1 MNILDAMTD
10 PHLFARPFA
19 DKSFS
24 NWRALVA
31 GFYGLPLTDEQ
42 AEVFRNLT
50 QREPAKEPFEELW
63 LCIGRRGGKSNVSAL
78 LACYEAF
85 FNDYSDRLA
94 PGEVATV
101 MVIAADRKQARSVM
115 RYIRGLIESSPMLQQ
130 MVIRDNQESIEL
142 INRCN
147 IEIMT
152 ATHRG
157 SRGYSA
163 ACVICD
169 EIAFWLSE
177 GANPDAEVINAI
189 RPSLGTLG
197 GKLIAL
203 SSPYARRGVLWQAF
217 RNYYGKADSK
227 RVLVAKAPTAIMN
240 PTLPKHV
247 IEQAYEEDPASASAE
262 YGAEFRTDV
271 ESFISREAIEAV
283 VIPGRIELAP
293 TNRNY
298 YFGFVDAAGGSGQD
312 SMTCAIAHKDGEKV
326 VIDAVRAFKPPFSPE
341 NVVTEF
347 CKLFESYRVRSVVGD
362 RWGGDFV
369 QEQFKK
375 RNIDYHTSDKTKSE
389 LYAELLPLINS
400 QRVELPDIKRLIDE
414 LAGLERRTS
423 RTGKDSI
430 DHAPGMHDDLINSC
444 AGAIVVASKRP
455 ELFKI
460 NFRFA
465 R

>member
-1 MNILDAMTD
+1 MNIIQTMTD
-10 PHLFARPFA
+10 PNLFAHTFA
-19 DKSFS
+19 GETFK
-24 NWRALVA
+24 NWRALVS
-31 GFYGLPLTDEQ
+31 GFYGLPMDDEQ
-42 AEVFRNLT
+42 AEVFHTLT
-50 QREPAKEPFEELW
+50 QREPTGQPFDELW
-63 LCIGRRGGKSNVSAL
+63 LIIGRRGGKSNVSAL
-78 LACYEAF
+78 LAVYEAF
-85 FNDYSDRLA
+85 FNDYSDKLA

-142 INRCN
+142 VNRCV

-169 EIAFWLSE
+169 EIAFWMSE
-177 GANPDAEVINAI
+177 GANPDTEVLNAI

-203 SSPYARRGVLWQAF
+203 SSPYARRGALWNAY
-217 RNYYGKADSK
+217 RSYYGKADSK
-227 RVLVAKAPTAIMN
+227 RVLVAQAPTELMN
-240 PTLPKHV
+240 PTLPKHI
-247 IEQAYEEDPASASAE
+247 IEQAYSEDAASAAAE
-262 YGAEFRTDV
+262 YGAQFRTDV

-283 VIPGRIELAP
+283 VIPDRIELAP
-293 TNRNY
+293 ASRNS
-298 YFGFVDAAGGSGQD
+298 YFAFVDAAGGSGQD
-312 SMTCAIAHKDGEKV
+312 SMTCAIGHKDGDKV
-326 VIDAVRAFKPPFSPE
+326 IIDAVRAVKPPFSPE
-341 NVVTEF
+341 QVVTEF
-347 CKLFESYRVRSVVGD
+347 CQLFKSYRVTRVTGD

-369 QEQFKK
+369 QEQFRK
-375 RNIDYHTSDKTKSE
+375 RGIAYQPSEKTKSE

-400 QRVELPDIKRLIDE
+400 QRVELPDIKRLKDE

-430 DHAPGMHDDLINSC
+430 DHAPGQHDDMINSVSGC
-444 AGAIVVASKRP
+444 AILAHTKRQAAAAVPVAW
-455 ELFKI
+455 
-460 NFRFA
+460 
-465 R
+465 

>member
-1 MNILDAMTD
+1 MNIIQTMTD
-10 PHLFARPFA
+10 PNLFARPFA
-19 DKSFS
+19 DATFS

-31 GFYGLPLTDEQ
+31 GFYGLPLDDEQ
-42 AEVFRNLT
+42 AEVFHQLT
-50 QREPAKEPFEELW
+50 QRAPTGQPFDELW
-63 LCIGRRGGKSNVSAL
+63 LVIGRRGGKSNVSAL
-78 LACYEAF
+78 LAVYEAF
-85 FNDYSDRLA
+85 FNDYSDKLA

-115 RYIRGLIESSPMLQQ
+115 RYIRGLIEASPMLQQ

-142 INRCN
+142 VNRCV

-152 ATHRG
+152 ASHRG

-163 ACVICD
+163 TCVICD

-203 SSPYARRGVLWQAF
+203 SSPYARRGVLWTAF
-217 RNYYGKADSK
+217 RNYFGKADSK
-227 RVLVAKAPTAIMN
+227 RVLVAKAPTEIMN
-240 PTLPKHV
+240 PTLPKHI
-247 IEQAYEEDPASASAE
+247 IEQAYEEDPASAAAE
-262 YGAEFRTDV
+262 YGANFRTDV
-271 ESFISREAIEAV
+271 ETFISREAIDAV
-283 VIPGRIELAP
+283 VIPDRIELAP
-293 TNRNY
+293 AQRNY
-298 YFGFVDAAGGSGQD
+298 YTAFVDAAGGSGQD
-312 SMTCAIAHKDGEKV
+312 SMTCAIAHKDGEKMI
-326 VIDAVRAFKPPFSPE
+326 IDAVRAVKPPFSPE
-341 NVVTEF
+341 AVVTEF
-347 CKLFESYRVRSVVGD
+347 CQLFMAYRVKHVTGD

-375 RNIDYHTSDKTKSE
+375 RGIGYQPSDKTKSE

-400 QRVELPDIKRLIDE
+400 QRVELPDIRRLKDE

-430 DHAPGMHDDLINSC
+430 DHAPGQHDDLINAA
-444 AGAIVVASKRP
+444 AGALVMANSFKVQVAGPRVSR
-455 ELFKI
+455 
-460 NFRFA
+460 
-465 R
+465 

>member
-1 MNILDAMTD
+1 MNIIQTMTD
-10 PHLFARPFA
+10 PNLFARPFA
-19 DKSFS
+19 DATFS

-31 GFYGLPLTDEQ
+31 GFYGLPLDDEQ
-42 AEVFRNLT
+42 ADVFHQLT
-50 QREPAKEPFEELW
+50 QRAPTGQPFDELW
-63 LCIGRRGGKSNVSAL
+63 LVIGRRGGKSNVSAL
-78 LACYEAF
+78 LAVYEAF
-85 FNDYSDRLA
+85 FNDYSDKLA

-115 RYIRGLIESSPMLQQ
+115 RYIRGLIEASPMLQQ

-142 INRCN
+142 VNRCV

-152 ATHRG
+152 ASHRG

-203 SSPYARRGVLWQAF
+203 SSPYARRGVLWTAF
-217 RNYYGKADSK
+217 RNYFGKADSK
-227 RVLVAKAPTAIMN
+227 RVLVAKAPTEIMN
-240 PTLPKHV
+240 PTLPKHI
-247 IEQAYEEDPASASAE
+247 IEQAYEEDPASAAAE
-262 YGAEFRTDV
+262 YGANFRTDV
-271 ESFISREAIEAV
+271 ETFISREAIDAV
-283 VIPGRIELAP
+283 VIPDRIELAP
-293 TNRNY
+293 AQRNY
-298 YFGFVDAAGGSGQD
+298 YTAFVDAAGGSGQD
-312 SMTCAIAHKDGEKV
+312 SMTCAIAHKDGEKMI
-326 VIDAVRAFKPPFSPE
+326 IDAVRAVKPPFSPE
-341 NVVTEF
+341 AVVTEF
-347 CKLFESYRVRSVVGD
+347 CQLFMAYRVKHVTGD

-375 RNIDYHTSDKTKSE
+375 RGIGYQPSDKTKSE

-400 QRVELPDIKRLIDE
+400 QRVELPDIRRLKDE

-430 DHAPGMHDDLINSC
+430 DHAPGQHDDLINAA
-444 AGAIVVASKRP
+444 AGALVVANS
-455 ELFKI
+455 FKLQVAGP
-460 NFRFA
+460 RVS

>member
-1 MNILDAMTD
+1 MNIIQTMTD
-10 PHLFARPFA
+10 PNLFARPFA
-19 DKSFS
+19 DATFS

-31 GFYGLPLTDEQ
+31 GFYGLPLDDEQ
-42 AEVFRNLT
+42 AEVFHQLT
-50 QREPAKEPFEELW
+50 QRAPTGQPFDELW
-63 LCIGRRGGKSNVSAL
+63 LVIGRRGGKSNVSAL
-78 LACYEAF
+78 LAVYEAF
-85 FNDYSDRLA
+85 FNDYSDKLA

-115 RYIRGLIESSPMLQQ
+115 RYIRGLIEASPMLQQ

-142 INRCN
+142 VNRCV

-152 ATHRG
+152 ASHRG

-203 SSPYARRGVLWQAF
+203 SSPYARRGVLWTAY
-217 RNYYGKADSK
+217 RNYFGKADSK
-227 RVLVAKAPTAIMN
+227 RVLVAKAPTEIMN
-240 PTLPKHV
+240 PTLPKHI
-247 IEQAYEEDPASASAE
+247 IEQAYEEDPASAAAE
-262 YGAEFRTDV
+262 YGANFRTDV
-271 ESFISREAIEAV
+271 ETFISREAIDAV
-283 VIPGRIELAP
+283 VIPDRIELAP
-293 TNRNY
+293 AQRNY
-298 YFGFVDAAGGSGQD
+298 YTAFVDAAGGSGQD

-326 VIDAVRAFKPPFSPE
+326 IIDAVRAVKPPFSPE
-341 NVVTEF
+341 AVVTEF
-347 CKLFESYRVRSVVGD
+347 CQLFMAYRVKHVTGD

-375 RNIDYHTSDKTKSE
+375 RGIGYQPSDKTKSE

-400 QRVELPDIKRLIDE
+400 QRVELPDIRRLKDE

-430 DHAPGMHDDLINSC
+430 DHAPGQHDDLINAA
-444 AGAIVVASKRP
+444 AGALVMANS
-455 ELFKI
+455 FKVQMAGP
-460 NFRFA
+460 RVS